1 MIIGSTK
8 GFILGKTLAYVET
21 DINPLKTSVSE
32 GKALI
37 AAAVTGKG
45 VSTAADATFQTMAN
59 NINSIQGL
67 EYVNVYYAGNY
78 PSGCTLTFI
87 GFTVNGRSS
96 GALNSFGY
104 PFKVPKNCV
113 IEAYVG
119 RYYYSLTT
127 SGGTQVYSDS
137 DNSGNWERERVA
149 ATSDVTITA
158 NSSRA

>member
-1 MIIGSTK
+1 MITGTTR

-45 VSTAADATFQTMAN
+45 VSTAADATFETIAN

-67 EYVNVYYAGNY
+67 EYVNVYRSGNY
-78 PSGCTLTFI
+78 PRGCTLTFI
-87 GFTVNGRSS
+87 GFTVDGKSS
-96 GALNSFGY
+96 GSLSSFGN

-119 RYYYSLTT
+119 KYYYSLTT
-127 SGGTQVYSDS
+127 SGGTRVYSEN
-137 DNSGNWERERVA
+137 DNNGNWERERVA